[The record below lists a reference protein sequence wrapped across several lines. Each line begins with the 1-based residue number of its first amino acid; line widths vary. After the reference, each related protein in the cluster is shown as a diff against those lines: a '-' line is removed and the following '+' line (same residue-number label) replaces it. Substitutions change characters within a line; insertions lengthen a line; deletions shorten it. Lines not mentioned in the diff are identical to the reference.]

1 MIDPIDGTIKR
12 RPMIGSNQEP
22 EPENQR
28 EEHPARPKK
37 ENEAWKDIVF
47 RPDRSVSV
55 EELTELLD
63 RLDRLRDRE

>member
-1 MIDPIDGTIKR
+1 MVDPIDGIGERT
-12 RPMIGSNQEP
+12 PMIGSNQESP
-22 EPENQR
+22 EKQEG
-28 EEHPARPKK
+28 EHPARPKDD
-37 ENEAWKDIVF
+37 EAWKDIVF

>member
-1 MIDPIDGTIKR
+1 MIDPIDG
-12 RPMIGSNQEP
+12 IGERTSMSVSNQES
-22 EPENQR
+22 PENQ
-28 EEHPARPKK
+28 ESEHPARPRK
-37 ENEAWKDIVF
+37 ENEAWKDIVY